1 MSRVFQR
8 DGSWWIDF
16 KNAQGVRHRRKIG
29 PTKRVAQEV
38 LNDALGKVARR
49 QHLGLI
55 EDSAINFADFSEVWW
70 QRVSASL
77 KPRTQERWRGIIDY
91 HLKPAFPGALR
102 AITSA
107 QAEAYVSKRIAQH
120 SAASTINREI
130 TVLKHMLSRAVR
142 WEYLSANQLAGLKPL
157 REPSGRTRF
166 LNLEEIELLLA
177 ACEESKSP
185 CLRSF
190 VLVALNTGM
199 RRNEILGLA
208 RKSIDWTSRV
218 ATLADTKNG
227 EARHVYLNDAAVEA
241 LRALPRRLD
250 SPHLFAMGPNQ
261 ATMLFHRAVS
271 RAGIEDFRLHDLRH
285 TFASYQA
292 MSGVAARGLQ
302 SLLGHKDPRMTM
314 RYSHLSEA
322 YLRAAVN
329 GVQLG
334 RGGQPALSGIKDG
347 TYLAP
352 EGEAPRVAA
361 PK

>member
-8 DGSWWIDF
+8 DGTWWIDF
-16 KNAQGVRHRRKIG
+16 QDAQGIRHRKKIG
-29 PTKRVAQEV
+29 PNRRIAQEV

-49 QHLGLI
+49 QHLGVI
-55 EDSAINFADFSEVWW
+55 DDSAISFAEFADLWW
-70 QRVSASL
+70 QRVAGTL
-77 KPRTQERWRGIIDY
+77 RPRTQERWRGIVDQ
-91 HLKPAFPGALR
+91 HLKQAFPGALR
-102 AITSA
+102 VITRA
-107 QAEAYVSKRIAQH
+107 QAESYVSQRIQQGA
-120 SAASTINREI
+120 AASTVNREM
-130 TVLKHMLSRAVR
+130 TVLKHMLARAVS
-142 WEYLSANQLAGLKPL
+142 WEYLGTNRVAGLKPL

-166 LNLEEIELLLA
+166 LSLEEIERLLA
-177 ACEESKSP
+177 ACEDSISP

-190 VLVALNTGM
+190 VVVALNTGM
-199 RRNEILGLA
+199 RRNEILELT
-208 RKSIDWTSRV
+208 RRSVDWANRV

-227 EARHVYLNDAAVEA
+227 EARYVYLNDAALEA
-241 LRALPRRLD
+241 LRSLPPRLD
-250 SPHLFAMGPNQ
+250 TTRLFPIGPNQ
-261 ATMLFHRAVS
+261 TTMLFHRAVK

-334 RGGQPALSGIKDG
+334 RGGQAGPSGTKVG

-352 EGEAPRVAA
+352 EPPSKIA
-361 PK
+361 

>member
-8 DGSWWIDF
+8 DGTWWIDF
-16 KNAQGVRHRRKIG
+16 QDAQGIRHRKKIG
-29 PTKRVAQEV
+29 PNRRIAQEV

-49 QHLGLI
+49 QHLGVI
-55 EDSAINFADFSEVWW
+55 DDSAISFAEFADLWW
-70 QRVSASL
+70 QRVAGTL
-77 KPRTQERWRGIIDY
+77 RPRTQERWRGIVDQ
-91 HLKPAFPGALR
+91 HLKQAFPGALR
-102 AITSA
+102 VITRA
-107 QAEAYVSKRIAQH
+107 QAESYVSQRIQQGA
-120 SAASTINREI
+120 AASTVNREM
-130 TVLKHMLSRAVR
+130 TVLKHMLARAVS
-142 WEYLSANQLAGLKPL
+142 WEYLGTNRVAGLKPL

-166 LNLEEIELLLA
+166 LSLEEIERLLA
-177 ACEESKSP
+177 ACEDSISP

-190 VLVALNTGM
+190 VVVALNTGM
-199 RRNEILGLA
+199 RRNEILELT
-208 RKSIDWTSRV
+208 RRSVDWVNRV

-227 EARHVYLNDAAVEA
+227 EARYVYLNDAALEA
-241 LRALPRRLD
+241 LRSLPPRLD
-250 SPHLFAMGPNQ
+250 TTRLFPIGPNQ
-261 ATMLFHRAVS
+261 TTMLFHRAVK

-334 RGGQPALSGIKDG
+334 RGGQPGPSGTKVG

-352 EGEAPRVAA
+352 EPPSKIA
-361 PK
+361 